1 MKRGDRNEK
10 KLVICYK
17 NGMDVLYNIAV
28 APLAGAWIEISSI
41 MVNSLIFSVAPL
53 AGAWIEIL
61 PRHQD
66 LVSSC
71 VAPLAGAW
79 IEIKLAAML

>member
-28 APLAGAWIEISSI
+28 APLAGAWIEIR
-41 MVNSLIFSVAPL
+41 MEQKEGNRNGVAPL
-53 AGAWIEIL
+53 AGAWTEKRRINRIL
-61 PRHQD
+61 I
-66 LVSSC
+66 L
-71 VAPLAGAW
+71 L
-79 IEIKLAAML
+79 LLFYL

>member
-28 APLAGAWIEISSI
+28 APLAGAWIEITKTI
-41 MVNSLIFSVAPL
+41 RTTETTAICEAAFLVAPRKF
-53 AGAWIEIL
+53 
-61 PRHQD
+61 P
-66 LVSSC
+66 
-71 VAPLAGAW
+71 
-79 IEIKLAAML
+79 

>member
-53 AGAWIEIL
+53 AGAWIEIEC
-61 PRHQD
+61 PSQCVPA
-66 LVSSC
+66 LVCRSPYGS
-71 VAPLAGAW
+71 VD
-79 IEIKLAAML
+79 